1 ASCQH
6 PARRE
11 RPACA
16 RPNKRLKLTGG
27 DRSSGS
33 GVLCPG
39 AHELSFNYTA
49 RGGRVARS
57 LSAIRSGSARSVT
70 YPGAA
75 RVLSSDM
82 TRFHG
87 LLTAALLGA
96 LVACDASGLGG
107 PRERTLLVQDHAV
120 E

>member
-1 ASCQH
+1 MS
-6 PARRE
+6 P
-11 RPACA
+11 
-16 RPNKRLKLTGG
+16 
-27 DRSSGS
+27 SSGRP
-33 GVLCPG
+33 LR
-39 AHELSFNYTA
+39 A
-49 RGGRVARS
+49 RARVAGTQSPAATNFSSSMR
-57 LSAIRSGSARSVT
+57 AIRSGSARSVT

-96 LVACDASGLGG
+96 LVGCDASGLGG

-120 E
+120 ECTGVSLQLCLLVKDPSTQQF